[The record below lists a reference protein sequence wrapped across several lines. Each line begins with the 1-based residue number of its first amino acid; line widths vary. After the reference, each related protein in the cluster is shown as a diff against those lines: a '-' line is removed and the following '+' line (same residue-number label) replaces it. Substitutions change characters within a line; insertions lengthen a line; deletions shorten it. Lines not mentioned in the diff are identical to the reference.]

1 MEFVNKQNSFSSS
14 NLICSF
20 VSCWDVIAKMLN
32 QPMCPNNTVITNEEA
47 ESHDI
52 SIIPVGFC

>member
-1 MEFVNKQNSFSSS
+1 M
-14 NLICSF
+14 
-20 VSCWDVIAKMLN
+20 IAKMLN

-52 SIIPVGFC
+52 SIPVGFC